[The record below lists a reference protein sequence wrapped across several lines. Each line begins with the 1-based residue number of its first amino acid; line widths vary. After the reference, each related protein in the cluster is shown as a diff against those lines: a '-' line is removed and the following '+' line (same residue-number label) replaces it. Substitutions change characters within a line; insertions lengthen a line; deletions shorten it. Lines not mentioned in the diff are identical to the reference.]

1 MIAARVVGATQ
12 FAVGTLMLVTPTQ
25 VARAAAGPEV
35 ASGGAVAPPTI
46 VRVLGLRTATQGALT
61 VIRPSRTSLEVG
73 AGTDALHLL
82 SMIALAAVAPKY
94 RRSALVSA
102 AVATASLAGSLGARS

>member
-1 MIAARVVGATQ
+1 MIPARVVGASQ
-12 FAVGTLMLVTPTQ
+12 LAVGALMLVTPTQ
-25 VARAAAGPEV
+25 VAHTAAGR
-35 ASGGAVAPPTI
+35 GAVPPPTI
-46 VRVLGLRTATQGALT
+46 VRILGLRTAVQGALT
-61 VIRPSRTSLEVG
+61 VIRPSRAGLEVG

-102 AVATASLAGSLGARS
+102 SVATASMVGSLGARW